1 MLRPDE
7 VVLSGG
13 DAARPDGGLVGEG
26 MVCQIA
32 MEVEGHA
39 GFAQFVLRRIDGDD
53 REEVVLRG
61 PMRLQRRLDLGRVD
75 VWFQMKRDG
84 DSWKPGRN
92 AVPPIWRSVGYAGV
106 ASMNSV
112 PQIETAD
119 AASSG

>member
-13 DAARPDGGLVGEG
+13 GGGRPGGGVGWGGEG
-26 MVCQIA
+26 GEIA
-32 MEVEGHA
+32 MEGEGHA
-39 GFAQFVLRRIDGDD
+39 GFAQFVLLRIDGGD

-61 PMRLQRRLDLGRVD
+61 PMRLRRRLDLGRVD

-112 PQIETAD
+112 PHIETAD